1 MRRGRIIKGVSGFY
15 EVLLEDGSSVTCKAR
30 GRFRNEHIVPMVGDL
45 VEISLPET
53 GFAAI
58 DELLP
63 RKNALVR
70 PNVSNI
76 DQLIIV
82 AAASAP
88 KPDWLMI
95 DKLLLQCHALKIE
108 PLLLLNK
115 IDLGDESVIAEFKVD
130 YASFRSL
137 LVSSKAGNGIDALKE
152 HLAGKISCFAGQS
165 AVGKSSLLNALFP
178 ALKLETG
185 ELAKRTERGRH
196 TTRRAELWPLLGG
209 AVLDTPGFSL
219 LEIEEFT
226 QDQLNESWPEFQ
238 KAYENCRFSS
248 CGHTSEPDCA
258 VKELLAQGG
267 ISPGRYE
274 RYIAIRSEILV
285 RRKHRYD

>member
-1 MRRGRIIKGVSGFY
+1 MARGRIIKGVSGFY
-15 EVLLEDGSSVTCKAR
+15 EVLLENGTSVTSKAR
-30 GRFRNEHIVPMVGDL
+30 GRFRNEHIVPMVGDF
-45 VEISLPET
+45 VEVSLPET

-70 PNVSNI
+70 PSVANI

-88 KPDWLMI
+88 KPDWLMV
-95 DKLLLQCHALKIE
+95 DKLLLQCHALMVE
-108 PLLLLNK
+108 PLLVLNK
-115 IDLGDESVIAEFKVD
+115 IDIGDDSVLDEFRRD
-130 YASFRSL
+130 YAAFDSL
-137 LVSSKAGNGIDALKE
+137 LVSSQTGEGIEQLKARLSNR
-152 HLAGKISCFAGQS
+152 ISCFAGQS

-178 ALKLETG
+178 ALQLETG
-185 ELAKRTERGRH
+185 GLAKKTDRGRH

-238 KAYENCRFSS
+238 RAYENCRFTS

-258 VKELLAQGG
+258 IKELLAQGG

-274 RYIAIRSEILV
+274 RYITIRSEILQ

>member
-1 MRRGRIIKGVSGFY
+1 MARGRIIKGVSGFY
-15 EVLLEDGSSVTCKAR
+15 EVLLENGASVTCKAR

-45 VEISLPET
+45 VEVSFPET

-95 DKLLLQCHALKIE
+95 DKLLLQCHALQIE

-130 YASFRSL
+130 YAAFRSL
-137 LVSSKAGNGIDALKE
+137 LVS
-152 HLAGKISCFAGQS
+152 
-165 AVGKSSLLNALFP
+165 
-178 ALKLETG
+178 
-185 ELAKRTERGRH
+185 
-196 TTRRAELWPLLGG
+196 
-209 AVLDTPGFSL
+209 
-219 LEIEEFT
+219 
-226 QDQLNESWPEFQ
+226 
-238 KAYENCRFSS
+238 
-248 CGHTSEPDCA
+248 
-258 VKELLAQGG
+258 
-267 ISPGRYE
+267 
-274 RYIAIRSEILV
+274 
-285 RRKHRYD
+285 

>member
-185 ELAKRTERGRH
+185 ELAKRTDRGRH

-274 RYIAIRSEILV
+274 RYIAIRSEILI